1 MADQII
7 VVDDDTT
14 NLRVAEHIL
23 RKNDFEVTALRSG
36 AELLQKIEEGSR
48 PELVLLDIKMPEM
61 DGFETLRR
69 FRLAEQARRWKRRR

>member
-36 AELLQKIEEGSR
+36 AELLQKIKEWRE
-48 PELVLLDIKMPEM
+48 DIV
-61 DGFETLRR
+61 
-69 FRLAEQARRWKRRR
+69 